1 MHHAQRVRNGDTAR
15 NREDRRKYEHDPEPG
30 RNLLRPAIKVGG
42 RARRRR
48 AWWADDN
55 CVVVRVHVGNGQ
67 AAHSLDVASSVPTL
81 ARVTFPAFFIG
92 SEIRDLVPR
101 LFPPKPWWGGK
112 LATFPDFFIG
122 GEVRGFVTGD
132 GREDRSTLLFVGC
145 NCNA

>member
-101 LFPPKPWWGGK
+101 LFPPKPWWGGEIGNVSR
-112 LATFPDFFIG
+112 FFH
-122 GEVRGFVTGD
+122 RG
-132 GREDRSTLLFVGC
+132 
-145 NCNA
+145 